1 MIDDRQEELAAL
13 HALDLLE
20 GAERDQFVAELE
32 RNAELRGRVGD
43 LRQAAAALA
52 RLALAAEPP
61 AALKARILASAS
73 GTASRGRA
81 PEAARTARPKA
92 RPVPVSSWIPW
103 LAAACLGV
111 AAIWS
116 GRLYLEGRSESAAL
130 REPHRPL
137 RQS

>member
-52 RLALAAEPP
+52 HLAPAAEPP
-61 AALKARILASAS
+61 AALKARIHASAS
-73 GTASRGRA
+73 GSASRGRA
-81 PEAARTARPKA
+81 PEAARTARPEA
-92 RPVPVSSWIPW
+92 RAGHVSSWIPW

-111 AAIWS
+111 GALRS
-116 GRLYLEGRSESAAL
+116 GRGYLVGPSGRGAL
-130 REPHRPL
+130 
-137 RQS
+137 